1 MINLLS
7 GGIPR
12 DPQNLLKWCQDNLR
26 YINYP
31 NFTRTPPEV
40 LKDKQ
45 GNCVDLAYL
54 IGIVLQCSG
63 WIVRFPFALVQTS
76 KSRDP
81 HVWVQFFDEGSQTW
95 VDLDATNKK
104 HKIGDHYPIL
114 KMYSKQPNLE
124 RFGAVEGGCK
134 RWTKILK

>member
-7 GGIPR
+7 GRIPR
-12 DPQNLLKWCQDNLR
+12 DPQNLLKWSQDNLK
-26 YINYP
+26 YDKYP

-40 LKDKQ
+40 LKDKK

-54 IGIVLQCSG
+54 IGTVLQCSG
-63 WIVRFPFALVQTS
+63 WIVRFPFALVQTN

-81 HVWVQFFDEGSQTW
+81 HVWVQFFDEGSQSW
-95 VDLDATNKK
+95 VDLDPTSKK

-114 KMYSKQPNLE
+114 KMYSKHHSLE
-124 RFGAVEGGCK
+124 RFGAIEGGCK
-134 RWTKILK
+134 KWTEILK